1 MKMKVYSTVTDLE
14 VSMGFVNL
22 ITSLPVQIFLVFSS
36 KGVLLHTT
44 SHHFGDLRLPCRGF
58 QLTNSTNLSSFCRRV
73 PYIHCDHLS
82 SPYFAFKN
90 TVGFIIYPFTAEG
103 AGSFHL

>member
-44 SHHFGDLRLPCRGF
+44 SHHFGDLRLP
-58 QLTNSTNLSSFCRRV
+58 
-73 PYIHCDHLS
+73 
-82 SPYFAFKN
+82 
-90 TVGFIIYPFTAEG
+90 
-103 AGSFHL
+103 